1 LIAAGQ
7 DLLVLAGFLGGFGCK
22 KLHLVM
28 KKTSTA
34 RRDFIRLSSMGL
46 GAFAFGTGGSTATM
60 PAEGNLPYKEEKK
73 MRIVCLGAH
82 PGDPEF
88 GCGGTMARYS
98 DAGHL
103 VTFLYLTRGEAS
115 DPSKSYK
122 EMAALRTKEA
132 AVACSVLKATPKF
145 AGQIDG
151 NTVLNKQQNEEMTK
165 LLLEEKPDILFTQWP
180 VDAHPDH
187 QVTGLL
193 ALTAWI
199 RAGRSF
205 HLYFY
210 EVNTGVETMAFT
222 PTDYVDI
229 SAVHE
234 RKKQAMFAH
243 KTQDPVNTY
252 NDYFKPLETFRGL
265 ECGVK
270 AAESFIHF
278 KPASDRASMPG
289 L

>member
-1 LIAAGQ
+1 ME
-7 DLLVLAGFLGGFGCK
+7 K
-22 KLHLVM
+22 NKP
-28 KKTSTA
+28 A
-34 RRDFIRLSSMGL
+34 RRDFIKLSALALGGL
-46 GAFAFGTGGSTATM
+46 AVA
-60 PAEGNLPYKEEKK
+60 PAAAQNELDKK
-73 MRIVCLGAH
+73 LNILCLGAH

-98 DAGHL
+98 DAGHR
-103 VTFLYLTRGEAS
+103 VTFLYITRGEAS
-115 DPSKSYK
+115 DPNKTYS

-132 AVACSVLKATPKF
+132 EIACKALNAIPKF

-151 NTVLNKQQNEEMTK
+151 STVLNKDETERIGK
-165 LLLEEKPDILFTQWP
+165 LITAEKPDLVFTQWP
-180 VDAHPDH
+180 VDGHPDH

-193 ALTAWI
+193 ALTAWV

-210 EVNTGVETMAFT
+210 EVNTGTETMAFV

-229 SAVHE
+229 TAQRE

-252 NDYFKPLETFRGL
+252 NDYFKPLEEFRGL
-265 ECGVK
+265 EAGVK
-270 AAESFIHF
+270 AAEAFIHF
-278 KPASDRASMPG
+278 KPGDEKARIVG